1 MLANQYT
8 KKLLYLLYC
17 LSSLCLYKNILI
29 LVIEMLNNKN
39 NVYIRIFIFKSK
51 NRKLNN

>member
-8 KKLLYLLYC
+8 IGKKLLYLLYC

-39 NVYIRIFIFKSK
+39 NVYIRIFILRYS
-51 NRKLNN
+51 R